1 MFYQGFFIL
10 LCGFGLRL
18 FTKVGISLI
27 AEKRSIFISLGEI
40 NISGQLT
47 GKMRLENTRERV
59 IRKNV

>member
-1 MFYQGFFIL
+1 M
-10 LCGFGLRL
+10 
-18 FTKVGISLI
+18 I